1 MDSTLIHGFPIF
13 PSFQLLKEV
22 HHFSAGFFFRSAVV
36 VEPKGDA
43 AFNHFLHLLAIVARV
58 VEDGFERGVLFDL
71 LEDRVLFALKKLHI
85 IGLFL
90 EAVLQGVADRNVVM
104 NEGDDGF
111 GVLIHL
117 FLLSRGPYL
126 SADGYR

>member
-1 MDSTLIHGFPIF
+1 MNRENFFEYSKVLGVIHNELVTADFEDRRFLAIDIVI
-13 PSFQLLKEV
+13 E
-22 HHFSAGFFFRSAVV
+22 
-36 VEPKGDA
+36 
-43 AFNHFLHLLAIVARV
+43 AFDHFLHLLAIVARV